1 MEKRKLGQLEV
12 SAMGLG
18 CMGMSEFYGAAD
30 DKQSIETIHRAL
42 DEGIDLLDT
51 ADMYGVGGASEILL
65 GKALKNR
72 RSQAI
77 VATKFGVMRDAE
89 GKILGINGHPA
100 YVKKAVEESLRRL
113 GMDDIDLYYQHMP
126 DPTVPIEETVGA
138 MSELVQ
144 NGKVRFLGLSNV
156 GMETLQKAVKVH
168 PIAALQVEYSLWG
181 REIEQSF
188 PILRELGV
196 GIVAY
201 SPLGKGFLT
210 GTIKRYEDFS
220 AQDIRRHFT
229 RFQEANFQKNRDIV
243 AQLEEIARVQ
253 QVTASQVAL
262 AWVLHQ
268 GKDIVPIPGTR
279 KSKNLIE
286 NIAAL
291 NVNLSAG
298 DLIRI
303 NEIASQIAGDFEV
316 SETALDNQ

>member
-51 ADMYGVGGASEILL
+51 ADMYGVGGANEILL

-188 PILRELGV
+188 PTLRELGV

-229 RFQEANFQKNRDIV
+229 RFQGANFQKNRDIV

-316 SETALDNQ
+316 SETALNNQ

>member
-42 DEGIDLLDT
+42 DEGIDMLDT
-51 ADMYGVGGASEILL
+51 ADMYGVGGANEILL

-100 YVKKAVEESLRRL
+100 YVKKSVEESLRRL

-188 PILRELGV
+188 PTLRELGV

>member
-42 DEGIDLLDT
+42 DEGIDMLDT
-51 ADMYGVGGASEILL
+51 ADMYGVGGANEILL

-188 PILRELGV
+188 PTLRELGV

-262 AWVLHQ
+262 AWELHQ

-279 KSKNLIE
+279 KSKNLVE